1 MEIFSSEE
9 NTVLISVNGD
19 FIKVWKE
26 HKEKESIEDFI
37 TQAEQVAMF
46 ANDYYEYH
54 FARVFLT
61 MLEEV
66 FEVETEIVEIETF
79 LDIC

>member
-1 MEIFSSEE
+1 MEIFASEE

-19 FIKVWKE
+19 FMKVWKE
-26 HKEKESIEDFI
+26 HKERESIEDFI
-37 TQAEQVAMF
+37 RMANDVAIF
-46 ANDYYEYH
+46 ANGHDEYH
-54 FARVFLT
+54 FAKVFLT

-79 LDIC
+79 LDIG

>member
-1 MEIFSSEE
+1 MEIFASEE

-19 FIKVWKE
+19 FMKVWKE
-26 HKEKESIEDFI
+26 YKDKEDIQDFI
-37 TQAEQVAMF
+37 RMANDVAIF
-46 ANDYYEYH
+46 ANGHDEYH

-61 MLEEV
+61 MLHEV